1 MSGQVR
7 YAAFFLRNSKLTLLG
22 LVIVVVAVVLAV
34 IGPYIGPYNPE
45 ATNPADALQ
54 PPNLMHLFG
63 TDQLGMDIFSRVL
76 AAPRIDILIAV
87 IATAISLAIGIPL
100 GVLAGQSSGGG
111 RVASGAGEFLMRS
124 MDILQ
129 AFPVFILA
137 MGLVAALG
145 PNPVNLTIAVAF
157 VNAPVFLRLVRG
169 EVLSLQGRAYT
180 EAAIVGG
187 ASDMRV
193 GFRHLMPNSLSSA
206 LVQASITIGWA
217 VLLTAG
223 LSFVGAG
230 VRVPTPEWGSMISI
244 GARNMIT
251 GEWWIVLFP
260 GIALGLTVLG
270 FGLLGDGL
278 RVYLDPT
285 QRR

>member
-1 MSGQVR
+1 MARLR
-7 YAAFFLRNSKLTLLG
+7 YPIYFLRHNKLTLLG
-22 LVIVVVAVVLAV
+22 LLIVVFALVIAV
-34 IGPYIGPYNPE
+34 IGPYVVPYDPE
-45 ATNPADALQ
+45 TTNAGDSLQ
-54 PPNLMHLFG
+54 PPNAAHWFG
-63 TDQLGMDIFSRVL
+63 TDQLGLDIFSRVFS
-76 AAPRIDILIAV
+76 APRIDISIAV
-87 IATAISLAIGIPL
+87 IATAISMAVGIPL
-100 GVLAGQSSGGG
+100 GVLAGQSAAGG
-111 RVASGAGEFLMRS
+111 RAVSAGGELLMRG

-145 PNPVNLTIAVAF
+145 PNPVNLTIAIAF

-169 EVLSLQGRAYT
+169 EVLALEGKAYT
-180 EAAIVGG
+180 EAAVVSGI
-187 ASDMRV
+187 SDLRV
-193 GFRHLMPNSLSSA
+193 GFRHLLPNSMGSA
-206 LVQASITIGWA
+206 LVQASITIGWS

-244 GARNMIT
+244 GARNMMT

-260 GIALGLTVLG
+260 GIALGITVLG
-270 FGLLGDGL
+270 FALLGDGL